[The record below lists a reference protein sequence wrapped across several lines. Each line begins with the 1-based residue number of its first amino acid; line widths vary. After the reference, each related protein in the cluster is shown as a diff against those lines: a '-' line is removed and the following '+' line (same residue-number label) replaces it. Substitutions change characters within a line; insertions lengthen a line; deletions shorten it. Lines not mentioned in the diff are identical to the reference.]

1 LNKNISKKFQKRM
14 MQRTYLRIVG
24 SFLCYNDEST
34 VLNTQKEKA
43 EEYWIFDQKCSLLL
57 QEDEIRFAGLINS
70 MGRLVAGG
78 FKEGITPIE
87 DEAERQ
93 KMYMELALR
102 VSMRKDFDYS
112 LGSVKYTASRREKAV
127 MMSFPINSNVMLVS
141 AEPTIDID
149 KLANK
154 IMKIIGLK

>member
-1 LNKNISKKFQKRM
+1 MS
-14 MQRTYLRIVG
+14 
-24 SFLCYNDEST
+24 E
-34 VLNTQKEKA
+34 QKEKA
-43 EEYWIFDQKCSLLL
+43 EEYLIFDQKCTLLL
-57 QEDEIRFAGLINS
+57 QEDEIRFAGFINS

-78 FKEGITPIE
+78 FKEGTTPLE

-112 LGSVKYTASRREKAV
+112 LGPVKYTASRRQKAV
-127 MMSFPINSNVMLVS
+127 VISFPINSNVLLIS
-141 AEPTIDID
+141 TEPTVDID

-154 IMKIIGLK
+154 IMKTIGLQ

>member
-1 LNKNISKKFQKRM
+1 MVMSA
-14 MQRTYLRIVG
+14 
-24 SFLCYNDEST
+24 
-34 VLNTQKEKA
+34 QKEKT
-43 EEYWIFDQKCSLLL
+43 EEYLIFDQKCTLLL
-57 QEDEIRFAGLINS
+57 QEDEIRFAGFINS

-78 FKEGITPIE
+78 FKEGTTPLE

-112 LGSVKYTASRREKAV
+112 LGPVKYTASRRQKAV
-127 MMSFPINSNVMLVS
+127 MISFPINSNVLLIS
-141 AEPTIDID
+141 TEPTVDID

-154 IMKIIGLK
+154 IMKIIGLQ

>member
-1 LNKNISKKFQKRM
+1 MSK
-14 MQRTYLRIVG
+14 
-24 SFLCYNDEST
+24 
-34 VLNTQKEKA
+34 QKEKT
-43 EEYWIFDQKCSLLL
+43 EEYSIFEQKCNTLL
-57 QEDEIRFAGLINS
+57 QEEEIRFASFINS

-112 LGSVKYTASRREKAV
+112 LGPVKYTASRRKNAV
-127 MMSFPINSNVMLVS
+127 VMSFPINSNVLLIS
-141 AEPTIDID
+141 AEPTVDID

-154 IMKIIGLK
+154 IMKIVGLK

>member
-1 LNKNISKKFQKRM
+1 MVMSA
-14 MQRTYLRIVG
+14 
-24 SFLCYNDEST
+24 
-34 VLNTQKEKA
+34 QKEKA
-43 EEYWIFDQKCSLLL
+43 EEYLIFDQKCTLLL
-57 QEDEIRFAGLINS
+57 KEGEIRFAGFINS

-78 FKEGITPIE
+78 FKEGIIPLE

-112 LGSVKYTASRREKAV
+112 LGPVKYTASRRQKAV
-127 MMSFPINSNVMLVS
+127 VISFPINSNVLLIS
-141 AEPTIDID
+141 TEPTVDID

-154 IMKIIGLK
+154 IMKTIGLK

>member
-1 LNKNISKKFQKRM
+1 MVMSA
-14 MQRTYLRIVG
+14 
-24 SFLCYNDEST
+24 
-34 VLNTQKEKA
+34 QKEKA
-43 EEYWIFDQKCSLLL
+43 EEYLIFDQKCTLLL
-57 QEDEIRFAGLINS
+57 QEDEIRFAGFINS

-78 FKEGITPIE
+78 FKEGITPLE

-112 LGSVKYTASRREKAV
+112 LGPVKYTASRRQKAV
-127 MMSFPINSNVMLVS
+127 MISFPINSNVLLIS
-141 AEPTIDID
+141 TEPTVDID

-154 IMKIIGLK
+154 IMKIIGLQ